1 MQKVRSNL
9 TLAIFDTL
17 GQRIAQCVNKD
28 VEAGTYE
35 QTFDVSH
42 LPSGLYFYRME
53 ATSVEGR
60 SPSTTLGTKFVQTR
74 KMILLK

>member
-35 QTFDVSH
+35 QTFDISH

-53 ATSVEGR
+53 AKSVED
-60 SPSTTLGTKFVQTR
+60 PKKVFVQTR
-74 KMILLK
+74 KMVLVK